1 VPDSTKSTL
10 CHCIDQTVATLFRS
24 DTRSATFGRS
34 TSSTGFTSTGPDFA
48 AHIRIAVPLLLLSV
62 VYAYRAYRFGVHS
75 AREMFVQFLV
85 LDGSPSANAP
95 EE

>member
-1 VPDSTKSTL
+1 VPL
-10 CHCIDQTVATLFRS
+10 HRS
-24 DTRSATFGRS
+24 DSGDAISIRYQIGDFWQVHVIDG
-34 TSSTGFTSTGPDFA
+34 GFTSTGPDFA